1 MSEYAGNK
9 INIIEL
15 LMGIKEDV
23 SSIKTDMANFK
34 ETQNKERDSI
44 YKDLDGMRA
53 EYKRAVSDVE
63 VKIRD
68 TEARLSTKI
77 TSIQSVQNNLCGEV
91 DTLKHAEEKKD
102 AKKWRTVMAF
112 IGTAVGGM
120 LFAKLPDFITFL
132 IQLKTLGG
140 K

>member
-1 MSEYAGNK
+1 MSDQTEK

-34 ETQNKERDSI
+34 ESQRTEKETIMKEISDVRID
-44 YKDLDGMRA
+44 
-53 EYKRAVSDVE
+53 YKRDLSDFENRVMG
-63 VKIRD
+63 R
-68 TEARLSTKI
+68 I
-77 TSIQSVQNNLCGEV
+77 TSMQSIQSTLVGDV
-91 DTLKHAEEKKD
+91 DTLKHADEKKD
-102 AKKWRTVMAF
+102 AKKWRTVIAF

-120 LFAKLPDFITFL
+120 LVAKLPDFITFM

>member
-1 MSEYAGNK
+1 MSDQTEK

-34 ETQNKERDSI
+34 EAQRTEKETIMKEIS
-44 YKDLDGMRA
+44 DLRID
-53 EYKRAVSDVE
+53 YKRDLSDLENRVMG
-63 VKIRD
+63 R
-68 TEARLSTKI
+68 I
-77 TSIQSVQNNLCGEV
+77 TNTQSIQATLVGEV
-91 DTLKHAEEKKD
+91 DTLKHADEKKD
-102 AKKWRTVMAF
+102 ARKWRTVIAF
-112 IGTAVGGM
+112 IGAAIGGM
-120 LFAKLPDFITFL
+120 LVAKLPDFITFL